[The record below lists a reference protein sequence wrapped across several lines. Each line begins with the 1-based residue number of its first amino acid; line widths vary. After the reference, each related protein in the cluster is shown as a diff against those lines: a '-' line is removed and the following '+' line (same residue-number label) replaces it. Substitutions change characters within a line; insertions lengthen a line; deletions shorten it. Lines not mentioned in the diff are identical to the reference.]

1 MWIILQYVEQIE
13 LSNGYIIQWL
23 YKYIINDT
31 NYRRKKE

>member
-23 YKYIINDT
+23 YKYINDT

>member
-13 LSNGYIIQWL
+13 LSNRYIIQSL
-23 YKYIINDT
+23 YKYINDT